1 MTMTLSLQIMAG
13 LGVLAGAV
21 GLPILL
27 APRFVRALF
36 GWRPT
41 PQLPVILRIVGA
53 MLASLGLI
61 LLVFAFAYAGAQPAQ
76 P

>member
-27 APRFVRALF
+27 APRLVRALF